1 MKKTFP
7 LSPSVKAVGSECGA
21 FFSMARSLRL
31 IWDVCEFN
39 GVKGREGISENGDV
53 LIGGHIRRS
62 SLCSAYLWLRTPSA
76 SAIPR
81 PIFMAEAVSSSR
93 RRRCS
98 QQPSSPSV
106 GCFSFAPSSAA
117 FSIAV
122 LASETE
128 SGIDSRAATAIRG
141 KRYSFDGNG
150 RKKGREDSIDEGTER
165 FGYSSLG
172 GFPSSLVNDAGTSV
186 ITSGK

>member
-1 MKKTFP
+1 MWRRA
-7 LSPSVKAVGSECGA
+7 S
-21 FFSMARSLRL
+21 SMARSLRL

-62 SLCSAYLWLRTPSA
+62 PLYSAHLWLRTPSA

-93 RRRCS
+93 TTATLQPTTIVRRSLAFRS
-98 QQPSSPSV
+98 LHPRLLSRSL
-106 GCFSFAPSSAA
+106 FSLPKQRA
-117 FSIAV
+117 
-122 LASETE
+122 E
-128 SGIDSRAATAIRG
+128 STRAR
-141 KRYSFDGNG
+141 RPQFEG
-150 RKKGREDSIDEGTER
+150 RDTHSMEMGERKGREDSIDEGTER

-172 GFPSSLVNDAGTSV
+172 GFPSSLVNDGGTSV